1 MTSGSST
8 SGSALLDMR
17 RARRKNRV
25 AELEWF
31 EALYRVYLAAIVGGG
46 LILFLSGLIEDS
58 AVSQS
63 VMESILTHGA
73 PVMGLLPAVAIF
85 LGLRSGTQG
94 GPVAVEE
101 AEVRHVLLAPVPYS
115 LALRQP
121 AIQRLRSAA
130 FMGALLGA
138 VAGQLADRRLPGVFG
153 WWVVLGAAFGA
164 CTLSLFMSSALIA
177 HGLRLK
183 RWVSTLI
190 GAAILAIQVFDLVE
204 PARHLSPLDAL
215 SGMFVNGPLNWEL
228 EGIQIPHVLA
238 VLVSLLLAVGGVIL
252 ASRLSVEALA
262 RRSSLVS
269 QLKFAVTLQDIRTVV
284 LLRRQ
289 LSQEHMRPTPW
300 FKWKSRQRVH
310 VVVNRGIRSVAHYP
324 ARRIGRIASLSAAT
338 ALALVY
344 TFDGTTPLVVVA
356 GVLCFIIGLDVI
368 EPLSQEV
375 DQPTYSDSFPRERCL
390 TMTQHLVVPS
400 LMLIPCIVVGSLT
413 AFIARPQLSTLGMSA
428 LVAIP
433 AAFGGLCGAAINAVK
448 GAPDPVGE
456 SNEGLYMPPE
466 VSGMTTLIRAVWPV
480 VVSVIG
486 SLPIVG
492 ALSATR
498 NGTDP
503 FAASARLSLG
513 VLLVLSLVPMWVRK
527 RDDIHLWWRQM
538 IEGSKAQAAQKGR
551 YEL

>member
-1 MTSGSST
+1 MVGENAGTA
-8 SGSALLDMR
+8 ALAAMR
-17 RARRKNRV
+17 RARRTNRI

-31 EALYRVYLAAIVGGG
+31 EALYRVYLAAIIGGG
-46 LILFLSGLIEDS
+46 IILFLSGLVEDS
-58 AVSQS
+58 PVSQTS
-63 VMESILTHGA
+63 MEQILSHGA
-73 PVMGLLPAVAIF
+73 PVMGLLPALAVF

-115 LALRQP
+115 SSLLQP
-121 AIQRLRSAA
+121 AIQRLRSAT
-130 FMGALLGA
+130 FMGGLIGA
-138 VAGQLADRRLPGVFG
+138 VAGQLADRRLPGGFG
-153 WWVVLGAAFGA
+153 WWVALGAVFGA
-164 CTLSLFMSSALIA
+164 CTLGLFMSTALIA

-190 GAAILAIQVFDLVE
+190 GSVVLAVQVFDIVE
-204 PARHLSPLDAL
+204 PTRHLSPINAL
-215 SGMFVNGPLNWEL
+215 SGMVVNGPLKWEL
-228 EGIQIPHVLA
+228 AGIQTQHVLA
-238 VLVSLLLAVGGVIL
+238 VATCALLAIAGVL
-252 ASRLSVEALA
+252 LSARLSVESLA

-300 FKWKSRQRVH
+300 FKWKPRRRVH
-310 VVVNRGIRSVAHYP
+310 VVINRGIRSIAHFP
-324 ARRIGRIASLSAAT
+324 ARRLGRIVTLSIAA

-356 GVLCFIIGLDVI
+356 GMLCFVIGLDVI

-375 DQPTYSDSFPRERCL
+375 DQPNFSDSFPRERCL
-390 TMTQHLVVPS
+390 TMAQHLVVPS
-400 LMLIPCIVVGSLT
+400 LMLVPCLVIGIIT
-413 AFIARPQLSTLGMSA
+413 AFVARPEVSTLAMSV
-428 LVAIP
+428 LVGVP
-433 AAFGGLCGAAINAVK
+433 AALGGLSGAAINAVK

-466 VSGMTTLIRAVWPV
+466 VSGMTTVIRAVWPV

-486 SLPIVG
+486 SLPIIG

-498 NGTDP
+498 DGTDP
-503 FAASARLSLG
+503 FSAAARLSLG
-513 VLLVLSLVPMWVRK
+513 VLLALSLVPIWVRK
-527 RDDIHLWWRQM
+527 RDDIHLWWRQTL
-538 IEGSKAQAAQKGR
+538 EGSKAQAAQKGR
-551 YEL
+551 Y

>member
-1 MTSGSST
+1 MSSSST
-8 SGSALLDMR
+8 GGTALLAMR

-31 EALYRVYLAAIVGGG
+31 EALYRVYLAAIIGGG
-46 LILFLSGLIEDS
+46 IILFLSGLVDDS
-58 AVSQS
+58 PVSQK
-63 VMESILTHGA
+63 VNEQILTYGA
-73 PVMGLLPAVAIF
+73 PLLGLLPALAIF

-115 LALRQP
+115 QALRQP

-130 FMGALLGA
+130 FMGGLVGA
-138 VAGQLADRRLPGVFG
+138 IAGQLADRRLPGEFR
-153 WWVVLGAAFGA
+153 WWVVLGATFGA
-164 CTLSLFMSSALIA
+164 CTVSLFTSSALVA

-183 RWVSTLI
+183 RWLSTVI
-190 GAAILAIQVFDLVE
+190 GSVVVAVQVFDVAE
-204 PARHLSPLDAL
+204 PHRHISPIDAL
-215 SGMFVNGPLNWEL
+215 SGLVINGPFNWQHA
-228 EGIQIPHVLA
+228 GVQPQHVIA
-238 VLVSLLLAVGGVIL
+238 VLVCVLIAGAGIVLS
-252 ASRLSVEALA
+252 SRLSVEALA

-300 FKWKSRQRVH
+300 FKWKPRKRIH
-310 VVVNRGIRSVAHYP
+310 VVINRGIRSVAHFP
-324 ARRIGRIASLSAAT
+324 ARRLGRIAILSSAT

-356 GVLCFIIGLDVI
+356 GVLTFIIGLDVI

-375 DQPTYSDSFPRERCL
+375 DQPNYSDSYPRERCL
-390 TMTQHLVVPS
+390 TMAQHLVVPS
-400 LMLIPCIVVGSLT
+400 LMLVPCLIIGIIT
-413 AFIARPQLSTLGMSA
+413 AFVARPEVSTLAMSV
-428 LVAIP
+428 LVGVP
-433 AAFGGLCGAAINAVK
+433 AALGGLSGAAINAVK

-466 VSGMTTLIRAVWPV
+466 VSGMTTVIRAVWPV

-486 SLPIVG
+486 SLPMVA
-492 ALSATR
+492 ALAATR
-498 NGTDP
+498 TDSNP
-503 FAASARLSLG
+503 FTAAARVAIG

-527 RDDIHLWWRQM
+527 RDDIHLWWRQTL
-538 IEGSKAQAAQKGR
+538 EGSKAQAAQKGR
-551 YEL
+551 Y

>member
-1 MTSGSST
+1 MTSGSMA
-8 SGSALLDMR
+8 GKSALLAMR
-17 RARRKNRV
+17 RVRRTNRI

-31 EALYRVYLAAIVGGG
+31 EALYRVYLAAIIGGG
-46 LILFLSGLIEDS
+46 IVLFLSGLVEDAPLS
-58 AVSQS
+58 PAA
-63 VMESILTHGA
+63 MEHVLTHGA
-73 PVMGLLPAVAIF
+73 PVMGLLPALAIF

-101 AEVRHVLLAPVPYS
+101 AEVRHVLLAPVPYAHS
-115 LALRQP
+115 LRQP
-121 AIQRLRSAA
+121 AIQRVRSAA
-130 FMGALLGA
+130 FMGALIGA
-138 VAGQLADRRLPGVFG
+138 VAGQLADRRLPGEFG
-153 WWVVLGAAFGA
+153 WWVALGAVFGA

-190 GAAILAIQVFDLVE
+190 GSTVLAVQVFDIVE
-204 PARHLSPLDAL
+204 PDRHLSPTNAL
-215 SGMFVNGPLNWEL
+215 SGMVVNGPLNWEL
-228 EGIQIPHVLA
+228 AGIQTQHVLA
-238 VLVSLLLAVGGVIL
+238 VAFCGLLAVAGIL
-252 ASRLSVEALA
+252 LAARLSVESLA

-300 FKWKSRQRVH
+300 FKWKPRRHVH
-310 VVVNRGIRSVAHYP
+310 VVVNRGIRSIAHFP
-324 ARRIGRIASLSAAT
+324 ARRLGRVVIVSIAA
-338 ALALVY
+338 ALALIF

-356 GVLCFIIGLDVI
+356 GMLCFLIGLDVI

-375 DQPTYSDSFPRERCL
+375 DQPNFSDSFPRERCL
-390 TMTQHLVVPS
+390 TMTQHLVVPT
-400 LMLIPCIVVGSLT
+400 LMLIPCLLVGT
-413 AFIARPQLSTLGMSA
+413 AAAFVARPQPSTLAMSV
-428 LVAIP
+428 LVGVP
-433 AAFGGLCGAAINAVK
+433 AALGGLCGAVINAVK

-466 VSGMTTLIRAVWPV
+466 VSGMTTVIRAVWPI

-498 NGTDP
+498 NQTDP
-503 FAASARLSLG
+503 FAITARLSLG
-513 VLLVLSLVPMWVRK
+513 VLLALSLVPMWVRK
-527 RDDIHLWWRQM
+527 RDDIHLWWRRT
-538 IEGSKAQAAQKGR
+538 IEGSKTQAMQKGR
-551 YEL
+551 YES

>member
-1 MTSGSST
+1 MARQSEGTV
-8 SGSALLDMR
+8 ALVAMR
-17 RARRKNRV
+17 RARRTNRI

-46 LILFLSGLIEDS
+46 IILFCSGLVEDTP
-58 AVSQS
+58 VSPAA
-63 VMESILTHGA
+63 MEQVLTHGA
-73 PVMGLLPAVAIF
+73 PVMGLLPALAVF

-115 LALRQP
+115 YALRQP
-121 AIQRLRSAA
+121 AIQRVRSAA
-130 FMGALLGA
+130 FMGGLVGA
-138 VAGQLADRRLPGVFG
+138 VAGQLADRRLPGGFG
-153 WWVVLGAAFGA
+153 WWVILGAVFGA
-164 CTLSLFMSSALIA
+164 CSLSLFMSSALIA

-190 GAAILAIQVFDLVE
+190 GSAVVAVQVLDVLN
-204 PARHLSPLDAL
+204 ADQHLSPINAL
-215 SGMFVNGPLNWEL
+215 SGMVVNGPLNWEL
-228 EGIQIPHVLA
+228 AGVQTDHVLA
-238 VLVSLLLAVGGVIL
+238 AVICVLLAISGVLL
-252 ASRLSVEALA
+252 ASRLSVESLA

-300 FKWKSRQRVH
+300 FKWKPRRRLH
-310 VVVNRGIRSVAHYP
+310 VVVNRGIRSIAHFP
-324 ARRIGRIASLSAAT
+324 ARRLGRIVILSGAA

-356 GVLCFIIGLDVI
+356 GMLCFIIGLDVI

-375 DQPTYSDSFPRERCL
+375 DQPNYSDSFPRERCL
-390 TMTQHLVVPS
+390 TMTQHLVVPA
-400 LMLIPCIVVGSLT
+400 LMLIPCLFIGTLA
-413 AFIARPQLSTLGMSA
+413 AFVARPELSTLVMSF
-428 LVAIP
+428 LVGVP
-433 AAFGGLCGAAINAVK
+433 AALGGLSGAAINAVK

-466 VSGMTTLIRAVWPV
+466 VSGMTTVIRAVWPV
-480 VVSVIG
+480 VVSVVG
-486 SLPIVG
+486 SLPVVG
-492 ALSATR
+492 ALSAAR
-498 NGTDP
+498 NGSDP